1 MQIRWLH
8 FLCYSVMGFNK
19 IFAVCLLFCSTLFA
33 TGRSP
38 TISVL
43 PFTDNNQA
51 AASQSYG
58 KVVAVMFE
66 THLRNETNF
75 IVLEHGSSKKAGA
88 MLSGEVSVIGTII
101 QIDAKLISA
110 DTKEVIVSEYA
121 QVNSQAELRNE
132 IVRLAKTIEDKYLR
146 QWMGDLQITVL
157 PTEGEVYLNEQ
168 FVGKSSLVK
177 PLRINNLL
185 EGKHILR
192 VLAGGYQKY
201 EQEIRVEPRTLQNV
215 QVSLQSLPGSLRI
228 ESEPSEAD
236 VYINEQN
243 MGKTPYNLASIAQG
257 NYSVELRAENFEPF
271 KQTVKIQSGQLSEL
285 KPKMKIISGSLLVES
300 SPSNVQVFMGENFM
314 GITPIL
320 LENVSPGIVSVN
332 LRLNGYSSHKEDVK
346 ILPGKKTGIYANMSR
361 QIGKLTVVSSQH
373 ELSVKIEGESNSSF
387 EAPFHKQALNVGE
400 YKITVSKPKYYDKI
414 YTVTIKP
421 DEEFRLSTELD
432 LKPGKISFV
441 NAGKTPT
448 DVFINNE
455 YRGKASGMNL
465 EVPEGEHEVLLRNW
479 FGEKKF
485 KIQIQAD
492 KIEEISLQE
501 FTQKSSFSWWGALGA
516 ALIAI
521 PVYIAGQK

>member
-1 MQIRWLH
+1 M
-8 FLCYSVMGFNK
+8 SNK
-19 IFAVCLLFCSTLFA
+19 IFAVCAFFCSMLFA
-33 TGRSP
+33 ADRSP

-58 KVVAVMFE
+58 KVIAVMFE

-75 IVLEHGSSKKAGA
+75 IVLEHGNSKKAGA
-88 MLSGEVSVIGTII
+88 VLSGEVSVVGTII

-110 DTKEVIVSEYA
+110 DTRDVVVAEYA
-121 QVNSQAELRNE
+121 QVNSQAELRSE
-132 IVRLAKTIEDKYLR
+132 IARLAKAIEDKYLR

-168 FVGKSSLVK
+168 FIGKSSLIK

-185 EGKHILR
+185 EGKHALR

-201 EQEIRVEPRTLQNV
+201 EQDIRVQPRTLQNV

-236 VYINEQN
+236 VYINGQN

-257 NYSVELRAENFEPF
+257 SYNVELKAENFELF

-285 KPKMKIISGSLLVES
+285 KPRMKIISGSLLVES
-300 SPSNVQVFMGENFM
+300 SPSSVQVFMNENFM

-320 LENVSPGIVSVN
+320 LENVNPGIVSIN
-332 LRLNGYSSHKEDVK
+332 LRLNGYSQHREDVK
-346 ILPGKKTGIYANMSR
+346 ILPGKKTGVYANMSR
-361 QIGKLTVVSSQH
+361 QTGKLTVVSSQQG
-373 ELSVKIEGESNSSF
+373 LSVKIEGESNSSL
-387 EAPFHKQALNVGE
+387 EAPFHKQILNAGE
-400 YKITVSKPKYYDKI
+400 YKVTVSKPKYYDKI
-414 YTVTIKP
+414 YPITIKP

-432 LKPGKISFV
+432 LKPGRISFV

-448 DVFINNE
+448 DVFINNY
-455 YRGKASGMNL
+455 YRGKASGMSL
-465 EVPEGEHEVLLRNW
+465 EVPEGEHEILLRNW
-479 FGEKKF
+479 FSEKKF
-485 KIQIQAD
+485 KVQIQAD
-492 KIEEISLQE
+492 ETEEISLLE
-501 FTQKSSFSWWGALGA
+501 FTRNASFSWWGALGA